1 MERVFFYGL
10 FMDPLLLQQQ
20 GFAPEQV
27 QLARLDG
34 YQLKIGARATLVA
47 NAKSCAWGTLMQLSK
62 AQLQQLYR
70 GDGVQ
75 DYRPINVEPHL
86 VAGPSHGGISAQT
99 YVLAESQLAGSNSE
113 YAAKLAAV
121 AHRLKLP
128 ETYVEEIATWI

>member
-47 NAKSCAWGTLMQLSK
+47 NANSCAWGTLMQLSK
-62 AQLQQLYR
+62 AQLQQLYQ

-75 DYRPINVEPHL
+75 DYRPISVEPHL
-86 VAGPSHGGISAQT
+86 VAEPSHGGISAQT
-99 YVLAESQLAGSNSE
+99 YVLPESLLAGSNSE
-113 YAAKLAAV
+113 YASKLAEV
-121 AHRLKLP
+121 AHRLNLP
-128 ETYVEEIATWI
+128 ISYIEEIKAWM